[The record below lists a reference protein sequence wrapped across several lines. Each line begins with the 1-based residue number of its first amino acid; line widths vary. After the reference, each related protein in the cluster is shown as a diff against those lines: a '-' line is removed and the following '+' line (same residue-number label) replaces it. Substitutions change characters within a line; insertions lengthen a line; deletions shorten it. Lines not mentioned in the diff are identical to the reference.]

1 MAQATLHTDA
11 AAAFQNALQLSGGR
25 MRYLHLAQTFVK
37 RAVKAKLIKLKKVK
51 GVDNIADIFTKH
63 VDGPTLCKHWAATG
77 VREATPD
84 ELAKRPMELTP
95 INRIEDIVD
104 ADPLVQAYEVAQRE
118 KVMDEGLQLAW
129 RMRKGI

>member
-1 MAQATLHTDA
+1 M
-11 AAAFQNALQLSGGR
+11 
-25 MRYLHLAQTFVK
+25 
-37 RAVKAKLIKLKKVK
+37 KKVK

-104 ADPLVQAYEVAQRE
+104 ADPLVQSYEVAQRE
-118 KVMDEGLQLAW
+118 KVMGEGLQLAW